1 MFFFFIGI
9 HSLTCSA
16 FWTLPLDLT
25 REITPKSPRECPMD
39 PSYTGKARFPT
50 GVEYMGGG
58 CTPPP
63 LGRGSSKFD
72 GARLESINRGRTWG
86 A

>member
-1 MFFFFIGI
+1 
-9 HSLTCSA
+9 
-16 FWTLPLDLT
+16 
-25 REITPKSPRECPMD
+25 MD

-63 LGRGSSKFD
+63 LGRGSSKFN
-72 GARLESINRGRTWG
+72 GTRLKSINRGRAWG